1 MEWPEVLSQQ
11 SILTAA
17 VQLPFEKAGLLGKTT
32 QGKPTL
38 ATKAISAPI
47 STLHS
52 PGLRDIP
59 KSSFTSCCSEPAV
72 PHTAKAKGLSTNQES
87 PKYLILSQ

>member
-1 MEWPEVLSQQ
+1 MEWPEVLRQR

-38 ATKAISAPI
+38 ATKAISAPT
-47 STLHS
+47 STVHS
-52 PGLRDIP
+52 LAPRD
-59 KSSFTSCCSEPAV
+59 V
-72 PHTAKAKGLSTNQES
+72 P
-87 PKYLILSQ
+87 